1 MLLAVNTFLRIK
13 EVSFM
18 KRLIF
23 FVGVYDTLD
32 IFTYELQK
40 EFKMLHYETMIFD
53 VNKAK
58 ESLIE
63 LADFVQKPVTAA
75 ITFNNLGYNMEL
87 EEGKNIWE
95 QLRVP
100 CINIL
105 MDHPFCYKKALDDSP
120 SNAVVLC
127 TDRNHMKYLNRFYPQ
142 IPITGFL
149 PHAGKESIL
158 IRRPL
163 SERNIDVMYAGNLS
177 RSFVENIMPD
187 FSKYHSFDAK
197 KICQEAYNDLIAH
210 PSKTTEQ
217 ALEDSL
223 LAAGIVLEDNQL
235 KDVIS
240 DLHFVDLYAV
250 SYFREKA
257 VQVLAEDGIQIALY
271 GAGWDQ
277 CEWVSKPNVFYGGK
291 VPAEEIVE
299 KMADAKI
306 VLNTMTWFKDGT
318 HDRIFN
324 GMLQGAVVVSDS
336 SVYMNEEFSESEIV
350 FFALEEINGLPRKVH
365 EILDDLPKYQRIA
378 DEGYNKAKQ
387 FHTWKNRAWEL
398 EHDLLCQI

>member
-1 MLLAVNTFLRIK
+1 MLLAVNIFLRTK

-18 KRLIF
+18 KRLLF

-32 IFTYELQK
+32 IFTCELQK
-40 EFKMLHYETMIFD
+40 EFHLLHYETMIFD
-53 VNKAK
+53 VRKTK

-95 QLRVP
+95 QLQVP

-127 TDRNHMKYLNRFYPQ
+127 TDRNHMKYLNRFYPK

-149 PHAGKESIL
+149 PHAGKETGL

-163 SERNIDVMYAGNLS
+163 LERNIDVMYAGNLS
-177 RSFVENIMPD
+177 RSFAGNIMPD
-187 FSKYHSFDAK
+187 FSKYHTFDAK
-197 KICQEAYNDLIAH
+197 KICRETYCDLIVH

-223 LAAGIVLEDNQL
+223 LASGIVLEDNQL
-235 KDVIS
+235 KDIIS
-240 DLHFVDLYAV
+240 DLHFIDLYAV

-277 CEWVSKPNVFYGGK
+277 CEWVSRPNVFYGGK
-291 VPAEEIVE
+291 VPADEVVE

-324 GMLQGAVVVSDS
+324 GMLQGAVVVSDP
-336 SVYMNEEFSESEIV
+336 SVYMDEEFSESEIV
-350 FFALEEINGLPRKVH
+350 FFALEEINCLPQKVH
-365 EILDDLPKYQRIA
+365 EVLDDLSKYQRIA
-378 DEGYNKAKQ
+378 DEGYHKAKQ
-387 FHTWKNRAWEL
+387 YHTWKNRAWEL
-398 EHDLLCQI
+398 ENNLLCQL